1 MGACLGKLSGSGGGG
16 VDADA
21 LSLAGRPASSSNFGL
36 EASSSGVVGGGGS
49 SSSSSS
55 SSSAAAAAA
64 SLTLSPPRPAPAP
77 ERLRASY
84 YGLGPDG
91 AVDDAGGTRRQRLR
105 RGVVRFN
112 GDARAGLAYLAKHGL
127 LRLPLDPAQVAAF
140 LHGELD
146 GGANGGANGSA
157 GAGVDGGLAGE
168 ALSRHRVGEVLGSLG
183 RDEEARRFHAA
194 LLAAYCAR
202 FDFAGLALVPALR
215 AFLGEFRLP
224 GEAQVIDRLMS
235 AFAAAYARDNN
246 SSSGGGAGVGAG
258 AAQPAA
264 GAASASA
271 SASAPPPPLSAD
283 AAYVLSFAAV
293 MLNTVRERGS
303 ERAEI
308 GRAIYRACARARD
321 LTAAATAAAA
331 RPNPPRS
338 RPPHRTC
345 TSARLK
351 SR

>member
-1 MGACLGKLSGSGGGG
+1 MGACLGKLSGSGGG

-55 SSSAAAAAA
+55 SSSSAAAAAAA
-64 SLTLSPPRPAPAP
+64 SLSLSPPRPAPAP

-146 GGANGGANGSA
+146 GGASGGAGSA

-235 AFAAAYARDNN
+235 AFAAAYARDNIG
-246 SSSGGGAGVGAG
+246 SSGGGAGVGAG

-264 GAASASA
+264 GVASASSSA

-303 ERAEI
+303 ERA
-308 GRAIYRACARARD
+308 GRDRAID
-321 LTAAATAAAA
+321 L
-331 RPNPPRS
+331 
-338 RPPHRTC
+338 
-345 TSARLK
+345 
-351 SR
+351 

>member
-1 MGACLGKLSGSGGGG
+1 
-16 VDADA
+16 
-21 LSLAGRPASSSNFGL
+21 
-36 EASSSGVVGGGGS
+36 
-49 SSSSSS
+49 
-55 SSSAAAAAA
+55 
-64 SLTLSPPRPAPAP
+64 
-77 ERLRASY
+77 LR
-84 YGLGPDG
+84 
-91 AVDDAGGTRRQRLR
+91 V
-105 RGVVRFN
+105 
-112 GDARAGLAYLAKHGL
+112 
-127 LRLPLDPAQVAAF
+127 PLDPAQVAAF

-146 GGANGGANGSA
+146 GGANGGANGGA

-246 SSSGGGAGVGAG
+246 GSGGGGAGVGAG
-258 AAQPAA
+258 AAQLAA
-264 GAASASA
+264 GAASASSPAPSSSSA

-293 MLNTVRERGS
+293 MLNTVRERERAS

-308 GRAIYRACARARD
+308 GRRSIFERRGTALVLALARVTSPLPRATT
-321 LTAAATAAAA
+321 L
-331 RPNPPRS
+331 P
-338 RPPHRTC
+338 
-345 TSARLK
+345 
-351 SR
+351 

>member
-1 MGACLGKLSGSGGGG
+1 MGACLGKLSGSGGG

-21 LSLAGRPASSSNFGL
+21 LSLAGLPASSSNFGL
-36 EASSSGVVGGGGS
+36 EASSSGVVGCGGSS

-55 SSSAAAAAA
+55 SSSAAASA
-64 SLTLSPPRPAPAP
+64 SLSLSPPRPAPAP

-127 LRLPLDPAQVAAF
+127 LRLPLAPAQVAAF

-146 GGANGGANGSA
+146 GGANGGANGGA

-168 ALSRHRVGEVLGSLG
+168 ALSRHRVGEVLG

-271 SASAPPPPLSAD
+271 SVSASPPPPPLSAD

-293 MLNTVRERGS
+293 MLNTVRERERAS
-303 ERAEI
+303 ERASDL
-308 GRAIYRACARARD
+308 AIYARRGTALVLSLSRATSPLPRA
-321 LTAAATAAAA
+321 TT
-331 RPNPPRS
+331 PP
-338 RPPHRTC
+338 
-345 TSARLK
+345 
-351 SR
+351 